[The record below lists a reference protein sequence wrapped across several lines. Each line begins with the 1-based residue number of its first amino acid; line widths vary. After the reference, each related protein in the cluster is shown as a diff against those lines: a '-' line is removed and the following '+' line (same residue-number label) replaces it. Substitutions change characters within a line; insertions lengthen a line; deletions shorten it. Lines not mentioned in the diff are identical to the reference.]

1 MLEWVVISS
10 SRGSSRPRD
19 RNCVSSISC
28 IGRRVLYATRESRQ
42 VPRPRAQEVSGGLIN
57 AWWRRLAG
65 WPAPGACRWWKR
77 QVPEG
82 SGKLPPSQAA
92 QSQEE
97 GSSSP
102 AWPPARLITC
112 SNDGKLPARLQA
124 SSGSQLL
131 SCISSPPRP
140 RGLRGLGAPSAPGE
154 AGWRG
159 CTRAQQHLHPP
170 RVPPESL
177 MAFSARVPHR
187 AGSPRLAYQ
196 DNRLSAGTLCNISSK
211 TAPFC
216 Q

>member
-42 VPRPRAQEVSGGLIN
+42 VPRPRAQEFSGGLIN

-65 WPAPGACRWWKR
+65 WPAPRACRWWKR

-140 RGLRGLGAPSAPGE
+140 KGLRGLGAPSAPGE
-154 AGWRG
+154 AGRRG
-159 CTRAQQHLHPP
+159 CTRAQQHLHP
-170 RVPPESL
+170 L
-177 MAFSARVPHR
+177 
-187 AGSPRLAYQ
+187 G
-196 DNRLSAGTLCNISSK
+196 
-211 TAPFC
+211 
-216 Q
+216 